1 MSRVF
6 IGAALATVALI
17 VPAGWRALDADI
29 QSDGPKLKPQQQ
41 TLTVGDATVT
51 LDMDR
56 GIMPAGGKASVTL
69 VATAD
74 RPQKVTVTLN
84 VTEDMGYGDER
95 VENPPKQIARRTV
108 TLDAQPGGGPP
119 RVETFQLARS
129 TKRPGSSAWFD
140 VVATSPQ
147 DKAESARVGV
157 ATWSGNSFAMSIEPP
172 ATIPAE
178 GDFTI
183 AVRVKNTT
191 KKPIPDPYIDVGAG
205 IGGPQGLDSNLIMQ
219 SGDDYKIDEV
229 EQPAVAEQPS
239 DDDGRKLLAP
249 GAESLAI
256 YHVSPR
262 FGVDH
267 FTFVAQASSEAGA
280 AMATLAFDRP
290 QQDAAAPSVQ
300 VSRR

>member
-6 IGAALATVALI
+6 IGAALATVALV

-29 QSDGPKLKPQQQ
+29 QSDGPKLRPAQQ

-51 LDMDR
+51 LDLDR

-74 RPQKVTVTLN
+74 RPRKVTVALN
-84 VTEDMGYGDER
+84 VSEDMGYSGER

-119 RVETFQLARS
+119 KVETFQLARS
-129 TKRPGSSAWFD
+129 SKTPGMSEWFD

-147 DKAESARVGV
+147 DKDDSARVGV

-172 ATIPAE
+172 ATIPAQ
-178 GDFTI
+178 GDFTV
-183 AVRVKNTT
+183 AVRIKNTT
-191 KKPIPDPYIDVGAG
+191 KRAMPEPYVQLGAR
-205 IGGPQGLDSNLIMQ
+205 IGGPQGLDSNLLVDDA
-219 SGDDYKIDEV
+219 DDYKIDEV
-229 EQPAVAEQPS
+229 EQPEASEQPT

-256 YHVSPR
+256 YHVAPR
-262 FGVDH
+262 SGVDH
-267 FTFVAQASSEAGA
+267 FTFVAQASSEVGA

-290 QQDAAAPSVQ
+290 QQHDAATVQ